1 MHVRNIDLFHLH
13 RIYDWQNIFY
23 NWRFSSPLIGYTNGE
38 PFQVLLAAALLLLQW
53 VLIWGNVNIVLNIL
67 HLLCKCLLLR
77 SGGNLNFNIMADH
90 NLLLSTTELNCWNIT
105 ILCMHWADINN
116 NICSNI
122 SNNIIWTTS
131 AAATT
136 QFRISSRDRM
146 VI

>member
-131 AAATT
+131 AAATET
-136 QFRISSRDRM
+136 IPLQQQR
-146 VI
+146 